1 MGIFGLSHLN
11 ASYRIKEIGIRKV
24 LGAKVTEI
32 TVMLSKGFLKLLII
46 AIIVASPI
54 AYYLVNTWMQ
64 EFAYSVGF
72 MWWVLPVVT
81 FGALAITL
89 LTVGYQAIKA
99 AMMNPV
105 ESLKSE

>member
-32 TVMLSKGFLKLLII
+32 TVMLSKGFLKLIAFAIII
-46 AIIVASPI
+46 ACHI
-54 AYYLVNTWMQ
+54 AYFIVNTWM
-64 EFAYSVGF
+64 EAFAYRIEF
-72 MWWVLPVVT
+72 LWWMLPVVAL
-81 FGALAITL
+81 GALAIAL
-89 LTVGYQAIKA
+89 LTVGFHAIKA
-99 AMMNPV
+99 ALVNPI